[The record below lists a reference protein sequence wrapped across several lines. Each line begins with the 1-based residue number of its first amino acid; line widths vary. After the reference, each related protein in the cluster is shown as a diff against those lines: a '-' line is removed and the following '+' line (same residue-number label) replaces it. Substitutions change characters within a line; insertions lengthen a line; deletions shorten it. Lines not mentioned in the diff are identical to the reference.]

1 MTATKIQPG
10 DDTHLTLLMAP
21 HSLNFVTGADRAAL
35 LAYGRDVFA
44 AGRETQCLA
53 QIEEPVQ
60 PVAEICSASGDGAEF
75 GERSIKLLHDISG
88 FEYGTP
94 LYAGA
99 IPTSTV
105 DDMAALVKQ
114 LVQALRKAAP
124 NHALPAKALDYLRR
138 QDLLGSP
145 LRSPSSTGPLP
156 SAQET

>member
-1 MTATKIQPG
+1 MTHILIPREPNPA
-10 DDTHLTLLMAP
+10 LLRPFIGCPEGQLPEAWAAMM
-21 HSLNFVTGADRAAL
+21 RAAEVQN
-35 LAYGRDVFA
+35 AR
-44 AGRETQCLA
+44 AGCSCLA
-53 QIEEPVQ
+53 QIQEPAQ

-75 GERSIKLLHDISG
+75 GERSIKLLCDISD

-156 SAQET
+156 SAKET